1 MGYPPDLPEGH
12 GGSDLER
19 PNEVNFNPP
28 TSEDS
33 DNNNHDPNESPYS
46 GYEQLTFDGEAY
58 SGNPATEDDDDVEAE
73 EEQQQATTTPP
84 PSYPSDFSEIECA
97 AGNNSL
103 PDVVPVDL
111 ELAQQV
117 WNAPPAP
124 DRSNA
129 IQLDDTRTNQI
140 INLMS
145 GINLPSNC
153 IPEWAQTLSEEKWK
167 QELLEKIRRDNS
179 GSGSNK

>member
-1 MGYPPDLPEGH
+1 M
-12 GGSDLER
+12 ER
-19 PNEVNFNPP
+19 PDEVNFNPP

-33 DNNNHDPNESPYS
+33 DNNQNQNESPYS

-58 SGNPATEDDDDVEAE
+58 SGTHADEDDDEED
-73 EEQQQATTTPP
+73 EEQQDSTTPQL
-84 PSYPSDFSEIECA
+84 SYPSDFSEIECA
-97 AGNNSL
+97 GGNNSF
-103 PDVVPVDL
+103 PDVVPVDI
-111 ELAQQV
+111 EIAQLV

-129 IQLDDTRTNQI
+129 IQLDDTRTNEI

-145 GINLPSNC
+145 GINLPLNC

-167 QELLEKIRRDNS
+167 QELLDKIRRDNS